1 MAIITDLTG
10 NARYSILGIVPLF
23 LLGLIIFLS
32 LPKIENKSFKR
43 STEKFFSVLLSYMI
57 DFFQFPFL

>member
-32 LPKIENKSFKR
+32 LPKIENKSF
-43 STEKFFSVLLSYMI
+43 
-57 DFFQFPFL
+57 